1 MTSSTPPRL
10 GRLPSALAA
19 LLAASLA
26 PLLAACGGAA
36 AQVQLPAK
44 VAATTSAPAAAPEQA
59 LSPRQQVVV
68 TFSRYTSAMAA
79 AFESRSAAQVRQLL
93 SPYLDEATIST
104 AVLAFSQAWSRS
116 EVSYGHAER
125 HIIGVRIQG
134 AAAWVH
140 DCDDTSSSGLA
151 YSGTGQVVPGTLG
164 SPHEN
169 LVTRL
174 NLVNGHW
181 HIAVQTVEDVPCKP

>member
-1 MTSSTPPRL
+1 MTSSTPPPL
-10 GRLPSALAA
+10 GRPPLAVAA
-19 LLAASLA
+19 LLVGCLA
-26 PLLAACGGAA
+26 LLLTACGGAA

-44 VAATTSAPAAAPEQA
+44 VAATTSAHPATQAPA
-59 LSPRQQVVV
+59 LSPRQQVVF

-79 AFESRSAAQVRQLL
+79 AFESRSAAQVRLLL
-93 SPYLDEATIST
+93 SPYLDKATISN
-104 AVLAFSQAWSRS
+104 AVRAFSQAWGRS
-116 EVSYGHAER
+116 EVSYGHAEH
-125 HIIGVRIQG
+125 HIIGVRVQG
-134 AAAWVH
+134 SAAWVH
-140 DCDDTSSSGLA
+140 DCDDTSGSGLA

-164 SPHEN
+164 SPDEN